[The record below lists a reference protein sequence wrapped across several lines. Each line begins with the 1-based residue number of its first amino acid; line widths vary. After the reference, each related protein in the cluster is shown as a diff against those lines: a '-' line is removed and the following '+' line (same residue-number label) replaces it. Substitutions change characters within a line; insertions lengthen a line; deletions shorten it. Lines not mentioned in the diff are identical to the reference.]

1 MGLRAVASLTAVLA
15 LAVLLVPCASATG
28 DLPPS
33 TGAPEGPPAG
43 ADSPEA
49 KPPVFYETTTVTARP
64 VSDASGAVT
73 VVSPEETR
81 AAAARSGAE
90 LLQNV
95 PALHLL
101 SSGGRAG
108 QANAYVRGGDPNY
121 TLVLL
126 DGIPLNDSTDLQ
138 GGAVNLEELPGGL
151 VERVEVVRGPLTSFY
166 GTSSLSGVIQ
176 LFTPRG
182 GPGPVRAT
190 LGAEAGNAQLRRGF
204 AKVSGPAGSRGGY
217 AGGLSWDQERGRVAQ
232 DRFRQ
237 IDAWASASL
246 AAGRTADIRLTG
258 RFADGEADDYPDAS
272 GGPVYGSG
280 DLRFTRH
287 RDLALGAVADL
298 GDPAGRRHHLTVGLS
313 RRDRDR
319 TSPAI
324 PPEVPASTEHVTFT
338 RLRLS
343 WLAPLHRTSR
353 TEVDAGASADGE
365 HGENTSVLHLPPFLG
380 GDVPGDYH
388 KTRWSGGAF
397 TGARRELTLGR
408 GRGTVLLEAALRA
421 DFASSAS
428 AQLNPHGG
436 VVVRPG
442 GGATRLRASVGRA
455 SKLPSFFALASPR
468 ALGGNPELRPESAW
482 GGEAG
487 VEHEFRAAGLALG
500 AAYFRQR
507 YEDLVDF
514 DFEQFLHVNRARVLA
529 QGAELT
535 ARWQPHPALAVDA
548 EATYLEAK
556 DLDGDRLLHEPRWTG
571 GARLTW
577 RPDGR
582 LSLRLQARAVSRY
595 FDEQIP
601 VPDRDVVEGY
611 GLLGIAGSWRV
622 HDGLTLRTRVDNLTG
637 RSYETFIGFP
647 GPGRSFW
654 VGFGWDRP

>member
-1 MGLRAVASLTAVLA
+1 MRLCPVASLAAALA
-15 LAVLLVPCASATG
+15 LAVFLAPSASASS
-28 DLPPS
+28 DPPPS
-33 TGAPEGPPAG
+33 AG
-43 ADSPEA
+43 AQDGSPTSAGSPEA

-73 VVSPEETR
+73 VVSSEETQ
-81 AAAARSGAE
+81 AAAARSGTE

-108 QANAYVRGGDPNY
+108 QTNAYVRGGDPNY

-151 VERVEVVRGPLTSFY
+151 VERVEIVRGPLTSFY

-190 LGAEAGNAQLRRGF
+190 LGAEAGDAQLRRGF
-204 AKVSGPAGSRGGY
+204 AKVSGPAGGQGGY
-217 AGGLSWDQERGRVAQ
+217 AGGFSWDQERGRIAE
-232 DRFRQ
+232 DRFHQ
-237 IDAWASASL
+237 LDAWASASL
-246 AAGRTADIRLTG
+246 KRGRVADIRLTG

-280 DLRFTRH
+280 ELRFTRH
-287 RDLALGAVADL
+287 RDLALGAVVDL
-298 GDPAGRRHHLTVGLS
+298 GDPAGRRHHMTVGLS
-313 RRDRDR
+313 HRDRER

-324 PPEVPASTEHVTFT
+324 PPPVPASTEQVRFT

-343 WLAPLHRTSR
+343 WQVPLRRTSR

-365 HGENTSVLHLPPFLG
+365 WGDNTSVLHLPLLPG
-380 GDVPGDYH
+380 GDVPGDYR
-388 KTRWSGGAF
+388 KTRWSGGVFA
-397 TGARRELTLGR
+397 GARRGVTLGR
-408 GRGTVLLEAALRA
+408 GGGTVLLEAALRA
-421 DFASSAS
+421 DFASTDSP
-428 AQLNPHGG
+428 QLNPHAGI
-436 VVVRPG
+436 VVRPG
-442 GGATRLRASVGRA
+442 GGATRFRVSMGRA

-468 ALGGNPELRPESAW
+468 ALGGNPDLRPESAW

-487 VEHEFRAAGLALG
+487 VDHEFRAARLEVG

-507 YEDLVDF
+507 YADLVDF
-514 DFEQFLHVNRARVLA
+514 DFEQFLHVNRSRVQA
-529 QGAELT
+529 QGAEVT
-535 ARWQPHPALAVDA
+535 ASWHPHPALTFDT
-548 EATYLEAK
+548 EATYLEAR
-556 DLDGDRLLHEPRWTG
+556 DLDGGRLLHEPHWTG

-577 RPDGR
+577 RPHGR
-582 LSLRLQARAVSRY
+582 LILRLQGRAVSRS

-611 GLLGIAGSWRV
+611 GLLGVAGSWRV
-622 HDGLTLRTRVDNLTG
+622 HDGLTLRARVDNLTD

-654 VGFGWDRP
+654 VGLGWDRP